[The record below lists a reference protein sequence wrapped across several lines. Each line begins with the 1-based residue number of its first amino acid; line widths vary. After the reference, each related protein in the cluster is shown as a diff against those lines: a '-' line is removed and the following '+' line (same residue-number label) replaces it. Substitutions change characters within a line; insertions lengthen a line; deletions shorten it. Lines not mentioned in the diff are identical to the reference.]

1 MTTIMY
7 INIYLILTRKISKQ
21 IFLKK
26 KSPMKKNII
35 IIKIITIIGNQGSI
49 IIMVENI
56 FIREEIIIMKT
67 IEERGVFQGMIIII
81 QKVWEVVEVKVIN
94 IILNI
99 INIDIEIINLGQ
111 IVAQKKIFQEK
122 NIRILLPIQN
132 QIPNRIQ
139 SQIQNLRVLL
149 IQINLPYYI
158 PIQ

>member
-7 INIYLILTRKISKQ
+7 INIYLILTRTISKQ
-21 IFLKK
+21 IILKK

-81 QKVWEVVEVKVIN
+81 QKV
-94 IILNI
+94 
-99 INIDIEIINLGQ
+99 
-111 IVAQKKIFQEK
+111 
-122 NIRILLPIQN
+122 
-132 QIPNRIQ
+132 
-139 SQIQNLRVLL
+139 
-149 IQINLPYYI
+149 
-158 PIQ
+158 

>member
-21 IFLKK
+21 IILKK

-81 QKVWEVVEVKVIN
+81 QKV
-94 IILNI
+94 
-99 INIDIEIINLGQ
+99 
-111 IVAQKKIFQEK
+111 
-122 NIRILLPIQN
+122 
-132 QIPNRIQ
+132 
-139 SQIQNLRVLL
+139 
-149 IQINLPYYI
+149 
-158 PIQ
+158 

>member
-81 QKVWEVVEVKVIN
+81 QKV
-94 IILNI
+94 
-99 INIDIEIINLGQ
+99 
-111 IVAQKKIFQEK
+111 
-122 NIRILLPIQN
+122 
-132 QIPNRIQ
+132 
-139 SQIQNLRVLL
+139 
-149 IQINLPYYI
+149 
-158 PIQ
+158 

>member
-1 MTTIMY
+1 MY

-21 IFLKK
+21 IILKK

-81 QKVWEVVEVKVIN
+81 QKV
-94 IILNI
+94 
-99 INIDIEIINLGQ
+99 
-111 IVAQKKIFQEK
+111 
-122 NIRILLPIQN
+122 
-132 QIPNRIQ
+132 
-139 SQIQNLRVLL
+139 
-149 IQINLPYYI
+149 
-158 PIQ
+158 